1 MLGLSLPMKEKENR
15 NYSDFFINCFV
26 ITNLLR
32 VIISASQ
39 NTLQV
44 KYEENWTSGFEI
56 VKSISTGSNPVKN
69 DFDL

>member
-1 MLGLSLPMKEKENR
+1 MPTTKIICSCGKFILETDVSSHMLGLSLPMKEKENR
-15 NYSDFFINCFV
+15 NYSDFFINCLV

-44 KYEENWTSGFEI
+44 KYEEN
-56 VKSISTGSNPVKN
+56 
-69 DFDL
+69 